1 MKKEILV
8 IGGGINPTAQTTEP
22 IKADE
27 VKPLYTPAQYIQST
41 PYYQSLPQ
49 KQTKDAPKGY
59 YESNVF
65 ALLTSFETLDYA
77 LSSLGEIAKG
87 YSKKQ
92 INNTRNIIKNAKVNI
107 LGRKLGKLE
116 STELNSS
123 IIDSMAT
130 IAEVMKEA
138 MLVPTEYIEEFS
150 SHLIAKTLELKER
163 AKMVQRMILEVHSIL
178 PTALEDFKKSNK
190 KQALFHYPS
199 PIKISV
205 ECLEQSLRFPE
216 LFPDTVIRYGTLNKN
231 LIIKTDNRAKFVGRL
246 EEYIKAKITK

>member
-1 MKKEILV
+1 MKKKTLV
-8 IGGGINPTAQTTEP
+8 IGGGINPTAQTTQP

-27 VKPLYTPAQYIQST
+27 VNPLCTTAQYIQST

-49 KQTKDAPKGY
+49 KHTKDAPKGY

-107 LGRKLGKLE
+107 LGRKLAKLE
-116 STELNSS
+116 SEKLNSS
-123 IIDSMAT
+123 VIDSMAT

-138 MLVPTEYIEEFS
+138 MLVPNEYIEEFAD
-150 SHLIAKTLELKER
+150 HLIAKTLELKER
-163 AKMVQRMILEVHSIL
+163 AKMVQRMILEVHSVL
-178 PTALEDFKKSNK
+178 PTALEFFKKSSK
-190 KQALFHYPS
+190 KQVLFYCHVS
-199 PIKISV
+199 IKISK
-205 ECLEQSLRFPE
+205 ECLEKSLRFPE
-216 LFPDTVIRYGTLNKN
+216 LFPDTAFQYGSMNKN
-231 LIIKTDNRAKFVGRL
+231 LVIKTNNRAKFVGRL
-246 EEYIKAKITK
+246 EKYIQTTKG